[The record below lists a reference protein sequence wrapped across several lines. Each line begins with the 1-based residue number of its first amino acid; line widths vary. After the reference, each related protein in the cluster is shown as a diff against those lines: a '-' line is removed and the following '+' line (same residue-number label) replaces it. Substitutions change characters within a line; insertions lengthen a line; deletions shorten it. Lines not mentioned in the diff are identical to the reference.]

1 METRRQMFTE
11 GLVAGVI
18 GYATIAVFYALL
30 NLALG
35 HPFLSTARLLGGG
48 LVSQSLAESTPLAPV
63 LAFNAVHLLALLIVG
78 TAISWLLYETE
89 HHPDLWLLTFMTGL
103 MALSFAEGFM
113 LVVAEPA
120 MTVLPWWSVVAANLA
135 AGLTVGGYLLRS
147 HRSLLQAVTEM
158 GPEGL

>member
-18 GYATIAVFYALL
+18 GYASIAVFYALL

-35 HPFLSTARLLGGG
+35 HPVLSTARLLGQG
-48 LVSQSLAESTPLAPV
+48 LVSQSLVDSTPLAPV
-63 LAFNAVHLLALLIVG
+63 LAFNSVHLVALLIVG
-78 TAISWLLYETE
+78 TAISWLVYETE
-89 HHPDLWLLTFMTGL
+89 RHPDLWLLTFMAGL

-113 LVVAEPA
+113 LLVAEPA
-120 MTVLPWWSVVAANLA
+120 VTVLPWWSVVAANLV

-147 HRSLLQAVTEM
+147 HRTLLRTVKEM
-158 GPEGL
+158 GPDEL